1 MAKRLLIFNKCS
13 ICGETFE
20 EVLDGILK
28 QKPHYHNSEFVVTR
42 SGRKQYIHTSYWN

>member
-1 MAKRLLIFNKCS
+1 MDKRLLIFNKCS

-20 EVLDGILK
+20 EVPYGILK
-28 QKPHYHNSEFVVTR
+28 QNPHYHNSEFVVAC